1 MSDPAAAVWRSKDG
15 RTVKISDM
23 SDRHLA
29 NAVRVLET
37 AAAPGRGSQLKLV
50 ALKAEQE
57 RRRSAGISVPDTP
70 QQARTASL
78 FQADLGGPATFT
90 ASGQAAGTSLH
101 MRPLF
106 DAVPEGDLVLAIQFG
121 ERQFLPISLQP
132 AWAMALAQAI
142 FDHYRGAQ
150 QDQQHITRAQE
161 REVPAL
167 ADDEVWDG

>member
-1 MSDPAAAVWRSKDG
+1 MSDVTTWRSKDG
-15 RTVKISDM
+15 RVVPIADM

-29 NAVRVLET
+29 NCLRVMELASGPRT
-37 AAAPGRGSQLKLV
+37 STGNKKLM

-78 FQADLGGPATFT
+78 FQPDLGGSSIFT
-90 ASGQAAGTSLH
+90 ASGQAEGTSLH

-121 ERQFLPISLQP
+121 ERQFLPIS
-132 AWAMALAQAI
+132 
-142 FDHYRGAQ
+142 
-150 QDQQHITRAQE
+150 
-161 REVPAL
+161 
-167 ADDEVWDG
+167 